1 MEKTLLANQML
12 TPYPGICRA
21 SAQLHVTMSVD
32 RNIYKEDVNFSV
44 LALQDPEFNKLCV
57 P

>member
-32 RNIYKEDVNFSV
+32 RNIYKEDVDFSV

>member
-1 MEKTLLANQML
+1 MEMTLLANQIL
-12 TPYPGICRA
+12 TSYPGICGA
-21 SAQLHVTMSVD
+21 YAPLHVTMSVD
-32 RNIYKEDVNFSV
+32 RNIYEEDVDFSA